1 MHVTPARHLALHRVR
16 WWTRWREA
24 RAARAGLWC
33 TVDPWDQDDD
43 GDGDRAVLRAVL
55 HALRPWAD
63 QLQTDL
69 PLAMR
74 GEWPA
79 GFVAA
84 ADHLHAV
91 SPRHRGDTDGYATTG
106 WLPAHDD
113 ATWAAFVLLAPHV
126 LDADVM
132 TDAGCVVV
140 GIADQGTSLALRL
153 TAEQRQAVVA
163 VLGDRRLRPL
173 R

>member
-1 MHVTPARHLALHRVR
+1 MQKTPEPPLDPPVG

-24 RAARAGLWC
+24 RAARRGLWC
-33 TVDPWDQDDD
+33 TVAPWGPDD
-43 GDGDRAVLRAVL
+43 DGDRAVLRAVL

-69 PLAMR
+69 PLALR
-74 GEWPA
+74 GEWPPA
-79 GFVAA
+79 AVAA
-84 ADHLHAV
+84 AEHLHAV

-106 WLPAHDD
+106 WLPAQDD
-113 ATWAAFVLLAPHV
+113 ATWTAFVLLAPYA

-153 TAEQRQAVVA
+153 TAEQREAVEA
-163 VLGDRRLRPL
+163 VLGERRLRPL
-173 R
+173 H